1 MNFLLNNKKLVGL
14 ILIFT
19 IVFSGFFVVISGTNA
34 GESQEKPE
42 DHIKKQSVRS
52 GEFNWFTKAL
62 INFIGNLLVNIERA
76 LGTAITYAAGICQGI
91 LEWGNPGESDVVKE
105 GWKIVRDLTN
115 VFFVLVLLIIAFATI
130 LRIETYGMKALLPKL
145 IIAALLINFSLVI
158 SYVFLDFAGVI
169 TNTFLETSGDD
180 RFFTNIGALLQVQ
193 KIIATTAEK
202 EYQWCCSGFDQCFGG
217 GMSGHGKCIFYSRA
231 IDPMCGKCVLRQKE
245 PDIDFTEFGN
255 VAWTVIVSLGFSII
269 FLLIALFV
277 FGAFAIL
284 LIIRTVAIWILLI
297 LAPIAWLL
305 WVLPK
310 TRSTFESWWSSFLRW
325 TFFAPIATFFIWL
338 AVRAWSGLIESKFG
352 NLGRE
357 VFTGMNE
364 IIPKEAVEKMLI
376 PQIMTPENLLQFI
389 ALCGLMIGGLYAG
402 LKLGVTGARMAIGIG
417 KSLGLG
423 ALGFATGYS
432 ATKRWWKAK
441 PWQKKAEEIRKIKG
455 EAKRKELE
463 EAIRLKS
470 IAKMPPIERRAEMA
484 GIITKKAEAMN
495 KTFRTKDLQTLA
507 RRKPTTR
514 REGVAQAAA
523 IQALASKPEGFEG
536 FSPEEI
542 RVMAKTLEMRG
553 GSPSVIY
560 NVRPDALEDIN
571 KQIKILKSLSPKKK
585 AKLGAEVFAGPG
597 AEERFKALSEDDIK
611 EIGKEG
617 SAELKENLRK
627 IAGMIKLSAPAKGK
641 PVPPQVDYVLKN
653 PAYA

>member
-1 MNFLLNNKKLVGL
+1 
-14 ILIFT
+14 
-19 IVFSGFFVVISGTNA
+19 
-34 GESQEKPE
+34 
-42 DHIKKQSVRS
+42 
-52 GEFNWFTKAL
+52 
-62 INFIGNLLVNIERA
+62 
-76 LGTAITYAAGICQGI
+76 
-91 LEWGNPGESDVVKE
+91 
-105 GWKIVRDLTN
+105 
-115 VFFVLVLLIIAFATI
+115 
-130 LRIETYGMKALLPKL
+130 MKALLPKL

-158 SYVFLDFAGVI
+158 AYVFLDFAGVI

-193 KIIATTAEK
+193 KIVATTAEK
-202 EYQWCCSGFDQCFGG
+202 ENQWCCIGLPDKCFGG
-217 GMSGHGKCIFYSRA
+217 GLGGQIECTLYSTANPLCLSCHFTGKDSG
-231 IDPMCGKCVLRQKE
+231 V
-245 PDIDFTEFGN
+245 DFTEFGSI
-255 VAWTVIVSLGFSII
+255 AWTVIVSLGFSII

-338 AVRAWSGLIESKFG
+338 AIRAWSGLIESKFG
-352 NLGRE
+352 NLGE
-357 VFTGMNE
+357 KVFTGMEE
-364 IIPKEAVEKMLI
+364 IVPKEAVEKMLI

-389 ALCGLMIGGLYAG
+389 AICGLMIGGLYAG
-402 LKLGVTGARMAIGIG
+402 LKLGVTGARMATGIG

-423 ALGFATGYS
+423 ALGFVTGYS
-432 ATKRWWKAK
+432 AAKRWWKTK
-441 PWQKKAEEIRKIKG
+441 PWQKEAEKIRKIKE

-463 EAIRLKS
+463 EAIRLKRT
-470 IAKMPPIERRAEMA
+470 AKMPPIERRAEMA
-484 GIITKKAEAMN
+484 GIITKKAEAMS
-495 KTFRTKDLQTLA
+495 KTFRTEDLQTLA

-514 REGVAQAAA
+514 RESVVQAAA
-523 IQALASKPEGFEG
+523 IQALASRPEGFKG
-536 FSPEEI
+536 FTPQEI
-542 RVMAKTLEMRG
+542 RAMARTLETQG
-553 GSPSVIY
+553 GSPSVVY
-560 NVRPDALEDIN
+560 NVRPDVLEDIN
-571 KQIKILKSLSPKKK
+571 EQIKILKSLPPKKK

-597 AEERFKALSEDDIK
+597 AEERFKTLSEDDIK

-617 SAELKENLRK
+617 SVELKENLKK
-627 IAGMIKLSAPAKGK
+627 IAGMIKLSAPVKGK